1 MSQSNTEL
9 QNYTI
14 SQATREQRSQIL
26 IHVNDHWGT
35 PETGL
40 EYLIRY
46 HSTIESKNYAKD
58 GRLTYWVFVPKDAK
72 DTLDILSCCRTY
84 RRDASIL
91 HANSDIPTQ
100 AFGYAIG
107 TVVTPKQHRGRGYA
121 NRMLTLLHHALA
133 PNVYSTPG
141 VEIDIPPAVYPGAF
155 SVLYSDIGTYYE
167 RCGPSPGEIGWK
179 VQNPIHTI
187 WQLSETLPVLAG
199 QTDLLSKVQLL
210 SQEEVTTLLS
220 SDVPDWESLPRA
232 PDTTY
237 VAFSP
242 SALPNTH
249 LITRSIIHPSHNTS
263 TDVFWGARMSSKGHF
278 ITWAFDYYTPRT
290 LVITRIHA
298 DSTTL
303 PVLLLAAFQA
313 GETQGCQQAEVW
325 NLPEEL
331 MDEANRLR
339 GTTQARNSHLPA
351 IRWYGPEPAK
361 SIVWIRNEYYA
372 WT

>member
-1 MSQSNTEL
+1 MSQDNTKL

-14 SQATREQRSQIL
+14 SQATQEQRSEIL
-26 IHVNDHWGT
+26 KHVADHWGT

-46 HSTIESKNYAKD
+46 HSIIESKNYAK
-58 GRLTYWVFVPKDAK
+58 GERLTYWVFVPKDAK
-72 DTLDILSCCRTY
+72 DTLDILSCCRTC

-91 HANSDIPTQ
+91 HANSEIPTE

-121 NRMLTLLHHALA
+121 NRMLTLLHHVLA
-133 PNVYSTPG
+133 PNVYSNPR
-141 VEIDIPPAVYPGAF
+141 VEIDIPPAVYPGVF
-155 SVLYSDIGTYYE
+155 SVLYSDVGAYYE

-179 VQNPIHTI
+179 VQNPFSTI
-187 WQLSETLPVLAG
+187 WQLSQTLPLLVS
-199 QTDLLSKVQLL
+199 QTNLLSKVQLL
-210 SQEEVTTLLS
+210 SQEEVITLLS
-220 SDVPDWESLPRA
+220 SDVPDWESFPRV

-249 LITRSIIHPSHNTS
+249 LITRSTIHPLHDTS

-303 PVLLLAAFQA
+303 PVLLLAALRA

-325 NLPEEL
+325 NLAEEL
-331 MDEANRLR
+331 MDEAKRL
-339 GTTQARNSHLPA
+339 GGATQERNSHLPA

-361 SIVWIRNEYYA
+361 NVVWIRNEYYA